1 MITIPSSIAYFVLG
15 FVSCIAVVIIIC
27 IAIVRNE
34 NKKRQEITNILIK
47 SFIDKENKSIDED
60 KDK

>member
-27 IAIVRNE
+27 IAIARNE
-34 NKKRQEITNILIK
+34 NKKRQEITNMLIK
-47 SFIDKENKSIDED
+47 SFTDKESKSIDED
-60 KDK
+60 KDE

>member
-27 IAIVRNE
+27 IAIARNE
-34 NKKRQEITNILIK
+34 NKKRQEFTNMIIK
-47 SFIDKENKSIDED
+47 SLADNEIKNKDED
-60 KDK
+60 KDE

>member
-27 IAIVRNE
+27 IAIARNE
-34 NKKRQEITNILIK
+34 NKKRQEITNMLIK
-47 SFIDKENKSIDED
+47 SFTDKENKSIDED
-60 KDK
+60 KDE

>member
-27 IAIVRNE
+27 IAIARNE
-34 NKKRQEITNILIK
+34 NKKRQEITNMLIK
-47 SFIDKENKSIDED
+47 SFTDKENKSIDKD
-60 KDK
+60 KDE

>member
-27 IAIVRNE
+27 IAIARNE
-34 NKKRQEITNILIK
+34 NKKRQEITNMLIK
-47 SFIDKENKSIDED
+47 SFTDKENKSIDED
-60 KDK
+60 KD

>member
-27 IAIVRNE
+27 ISIARNE
-34 NKKRQEITNILIK
+34 NKKRQEITNMLIK
-47 SFIDKENKSIDED
+47 SFTDKENKSIDED
-60 KDK
+60 KDE

>member
-27 IAIVRNE
+27 IVIARNE
-34 NKKRQEITNILIK
+34 NKKRQEITNMLIK
-47 SFIDKENKSIDED
+47 SFTDKENKSIDED
-60 KDK
+60 KDE